1 MGGGPALDGGHSRPR
16 MSAPTAGSL
25 DVLRRDGAVLVVV
38 DLQEKLLTTIAEK
51 DRVLRNSLLLLRA
64 ARELEL
70 PVVLTTQYERGLG
83 PTVAEVLAEAPGVTP
98 VDKVA
103 FGCFGSEEFL
113 ARLAALPGRDQ
124 LVVAGIESHICVA
137 QTVLG
142 ALGEGYQVHVATDAV
157 GSRAPDDRQVGLRR
171 MERAG
176 AVLSSAEMAVYE
188 LLARSDGAA
197 FKRLLPYLKADR

>member
-1 MGGGPALDGGHSRPR
+1 
-16 MSAPTAGSL
+16 MSATEAGAL

-38 DLQEKLLTTIAEK
+38 DLQEKLLPAIAEK
-51 DRVLRNSLLLLRA
+51 ERVLRNSRLLLRA

-70 PVVLTTQYERGLG
+70 PVVLTTQYAKGLG
-83 PTVAEVLAEAPGVTP
+83 PTVSDVLEEAPGLTP
-98 VDKVA
+98 IDKVA

-113 ARLAALPGRDQ
+113 AHLAGFPARDQ
-124 LVVAGIESHICVA
+124 LLVAGIESHICVA

-157 GSRAPDDRQVGLRR
+157 GSRAPEDREVGLRR

-176 AVLSSAEMAVYE
+176 AVLSSTEMAIYE